1 MILLLIQLITLI
13 NSVFHNSYSATFAF
27 WGDNG
32 LPPQLKCGKKNN
44 VLLATSVMRAC
55 VCHDPMGGRPTC
67 LWWPTSL
74 WLMWASH
81 KDASQRRLDKQFLGQ
96 FILSF
101 FGAEPTVST
110 AVCIFHRIK
119 VSHAAWPP
127 ERCVYKLRFHTLMFM
142 ILFLVVNLN
151 LCDGCCA
158 NLWMNPFSSK

>member
-1 MILLLIQLITLI
+1 MCHFYRSIVAFISSLVMILLLIQLITLI
-13 NSVFHNSYSATFAF
+13 NSVFHNSYSATCFLGWQWTSTSTKMWYKITF
-27 WGDNG
+27 
-32 LPPQLKCGKKNN
+32 C
-44 VLLATSVMRAC
+44 LLATSVMRAC

-81 KDASQRRLDKQFLGQ
+81 KDVSQRRLDKQFLGQ
-96 FILSF
+96 FILF

-127 ERCVYKLRFHTLMFM
+127 ERDVYT
-142 ILFLVVNLN
+142 
-151 LCDGCCA
+151 
-158 NLWMNPFSSK
+158 SSGFTR